1 MLPKYFSNFN
11 SMISTNNISKFIY
24 FLRFIDVVNK
34 KYSKVN
40 NVFFRFFFVPLP
52 LWPSLFA
59 LFRNDSVQSPNLSQT
74 ADKVGKYLSV
84 IYNLSYE
91 AFYYYKYFALLF
103 PVKSSS

>member
-1 MLPKYFSNFN
+1 M
-11 SMISTNNISKFIY
+11 
-24 FLRFIDVVNK
+24 
-34 KYSKVN
+34 
-40 NVFFRFFFVPLP
+40 FFFSIFLCLP

-91 AFYYYKYFALLF
+91 ALYYYKDFALLF